1 MRREDAPSL
10 SFLEWSAL
18 AALSLAVA
26 FVFALTQP
34 SVSRP
39 PPDFP
44 TFMALSLTFLA
55 CALEVAA
62 ITQRV
67 TAGRAGWLR
76 GIASVVSLIVVVA
89 AGGWLISRA
98 PGRDVLF
105 LWIVVPPAVGIG
117 AVAAAGRR
125 GSWSAV
131 AFLTVTGIL
140 LAFLGLRWLDA

>member
-1 MRREDAPSL
+1 MHREDAPSP
-10 SFLEWSAL
+10 SFLEWWAL

-39 PPDFP
+39 TPGFP
-44 TFMALSLTFLA
+44 TFIAVSLTFLA

-62 ITQRV
+62 ITRRV
-67 TAGRAGWLR
+67 TAGRAGWIR
-76 GIASVVSLIVVVA
+76 AIAGLVSLIVVVA

-98 PGRDVLF
+98 PGRDILF
-105 LWIVVPPAVGIG
+105 LWMVVPPTVAIG

-131 AFLTVTGIL
+131 AFGTMAGIL
-140 LAFLGLRWLDA
+140 MALLGPRWLGG